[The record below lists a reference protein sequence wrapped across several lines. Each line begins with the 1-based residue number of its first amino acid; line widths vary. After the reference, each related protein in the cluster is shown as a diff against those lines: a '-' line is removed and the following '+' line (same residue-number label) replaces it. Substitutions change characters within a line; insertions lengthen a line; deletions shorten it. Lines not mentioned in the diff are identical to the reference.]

1 MSRILIVE
9 DEMNL
14 AMMMEDLLASAGH
27 RIFKAARLSR
37 ALALVASEPLD
48 FAFLDINLAG
58 EEVFP
63 LALELRDRDIPFVFT
78 SGYGVK
84 GIPVSFRDCRILQKP
99 YEPQQ
104 LFETLATLV
113 SVREQG
119 GN

>member
-37 ALALVASEPLD
+37 ALALVACEPLD

-63 LALELRDRDIPFVFT
+63 LALELRDRDVPFVFT
-78 SGYGVK
+78 SGYGAN
-84 GIPVSFRDCRILQKP
+84 GIPAIFRDYRTLQKP

-104 LFETLATLV
+104 LLDVISALL
-113 SVREQG
+113 
-119 GN
+119 

>member
-14 AMMMEDLLASAGH
+14 AMMLEDLLAGAGH

-37 ALALVASEPLD
+37 ALALVAGEPLD

-63 LALELRDRDIPFVFT
+63 LALELRNRGIPFVFT
-78 SGYGVK
+78 SGYGAN

-99 YEPQQ
+99 YVPEQ
-104 LFETLATLV
+104 LFEALATLL
-113 SVREQG
+113 
-119 GN
+119 